1 MTSQSTSSDRVEGAS
16 GRNGNRSASIVPAS
30 PTTLWPPLTRR
41 CCGIEGGQEIDPLSS
56 LRAAVDF
63 FTVPTIN
70 FRNLY
75 CFIVLLHDRRDII
88 HFNVTANPT
97 SEWTALQIIN
107 AFPYDTAPKY
117 LLRDRDGVYGEYF
130 RNRIEGMLI
139 EEVITAPSSP
149 FQNPYINRVIGSI
162 RRECLNHLII
172 LNEDHLRRILLEYF
186 DYYHN
191 ARPHQSLDSN
201 SPNPRKIESQ
211 SNGKVIALPQ
221 VGGMHH
227 LYRRVA

>member
-1 MTSQSTSSDRVEGAS
+1 MSRENPLWGVPRIQAELSLLGFNVSERTVAKYRIKPTKPPSQTWKTFLA
-16 GRNGNRSASIVPAS
+16 NHAKQI
-30 PTTLWPPLTRR
+30 
-41 CCGIEGGQEIDPLSS
+41 
-56 LRAAVDF
+56 AAVDF

-75 CFIVLLHDRRDII
+75 CFIVLLHDRREII
-88 HFNVTANPT
+88 HFNVTAIPT

-117 LLRDRDGVYGEYF
+117 LLRDRDGIYGEYF
-130 RNRIEGMLI
+130 RNRVEGMLI
-139 EEVITAPSSP
+139 EEVITAPGSP
-149 FQNPYINRVIGSI
+149 FQNPYIERVIGSI
-162 RRECLNHLII
+162 RRECLDHLII
-172 LNEDHLRRILLEYF
+172 LNEDHLHRILLEYF

-227 LYRRVA
+227 LYRRVV